1 MSEFANALR
10 QQAAQAL
17 RTMFQHD
24 PGRGADPL
32 LELIGFLLEDGAGGV
47 HPPMDTPVAIEQWL
61 TWNRL
66 AAERPQALA
75 RTVMRELRRERLS
88 LPQDKEAMRSWA
100 AQVLL
105 STLDRL
111 GML

>member
-1 MSEFANALR
+1 MGEFANALR

-17 RTMFQHD
+17 RAMFQHD
-24 PGRGADPL
+24 PGRGVDPV

-47 HPPMDTPVAIEQWL
+47 LPLSGTPVTTEQWL
-61 TWNRL
+61 TWTRL
-66 AAERPQALA
+66 VTEHPRALA
-75 RTVMRELRRERLS
+75 RTVTGQLERERLA
-88 LPQDKEAMRSWA
+88 LPQGREAIRSWA

-111 GML
+111 GLL

>member
-1 MSEFANALR
+1 MGEFANALR
-10 QQAAQAL
+10 QQAAQTL

-24 PGRGADPL
+24 PGGETDPVI
-32 LELIGFLLEDGAGGV
+32 ELIGCLLEDGAGGV
-47 HPPMDTPVAIEQWL
+47 HPPTDTPVATEQWL

-66 AAERPQALA
+66 VAEHPRALA
-75 RTVMRELRRERLS
+75 RTVMRELQRERRS
-88 LPQDKEAMRSWA
+88 LPPDKEAMRSWA

-105 STLDRL
+105 SILDRL